1 MQRPPTTTFKIVFA
15 LKKLNMKK
23 CLKKTRKVSKNAE
36 FHADFKYVEKVV
48 KMNTKKV
55 ISKKKL
61 MNMSKSSLLGMF
73 MKFVWLITFLCSFF

>member
-36 FHADFKYVEKVV
+36 FHADSKSVEKVV
-48 KMNTKKV
+48 KK
-55 ISKKKL
+55 
-61 MNMSKSSLLGMF
+61 
-73 MKFVWLITFLCSFF
+73 